1 MKGLGQHSLSGG
13 EAGDV
18 LITMNVGGHPYFSAD
33 GLNILLELPITMK
46 EAVLGAKVTIPTISG
61 KVAVNVPPYSTSG
74 EKLRLKGKGIKSKSG
89 QGDEIV
95 TLKIVAPKIKNAE
108 LEKALAGLPD
118 ENVRTF

>member
-1 MKGLGQHSLSGG
+1 MKGLGQPSLSGG

-18 LITMNVGGHPYFSAD
+18 LITMNVSGHPYFSAD